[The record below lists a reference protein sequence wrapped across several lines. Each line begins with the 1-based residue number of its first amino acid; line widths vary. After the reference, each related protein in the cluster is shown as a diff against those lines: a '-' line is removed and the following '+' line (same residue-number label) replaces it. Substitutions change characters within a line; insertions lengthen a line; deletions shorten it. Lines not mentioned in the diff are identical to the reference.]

1 MPRYVR
7 NRRLHEPPEPPSAEP
22 LIERRRSSGGSVG
35 MVSLGGRRGPTE
47 AADGGGAH
55 GHRRSPSLVLDASGS
70 EVHAVRSAQ
79 LISDGVIALY
89 DVHPA
94 VPAEHGDVGT
104 RWMCT
109 TISACDFGRASAAR
123 ESGLEQLTPF
133 LRSLSCLVHP
143 PHRAHARARP
153 HMRAH
158 TSAAYTQTA
167 CARTRAVSSRPLV
180 GGAAACA
187 STPFVPF
194 TVLAR

>member
-109 TISACDFGRASAAR
+109 TISACDFARASAAR
-123 ESGLEQLTPF
+123 DSGLEQLTPF
-133 LRSLSCLVHP
+133 LRSLSWH
-143 PHRAHARARP
+143 
-153 HMRAH
+153 
-158 TSAAYTQTA
+158 
-167 CARTRAVSSRPLV
+167 
-180 GGAAACA
+180 GA
-187 STPFVPF
+187 
-194 TVLAR
+194 